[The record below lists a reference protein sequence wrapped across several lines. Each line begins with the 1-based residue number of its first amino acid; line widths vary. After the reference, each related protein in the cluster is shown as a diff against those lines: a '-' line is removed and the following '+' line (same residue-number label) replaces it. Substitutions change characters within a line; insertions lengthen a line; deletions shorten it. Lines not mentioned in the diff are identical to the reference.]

1 MSVLDRVGR
10 SVVVPGHGLCAG
22 GLALVLGLS
31 ACAPLPP
38 QPVTLPLPPRE
49 SVAAVSGVRAAHEEM
64 LGLLSYARELRGL
77 SAKPLAEELERQR
90 LLWQTNQAEMQTLS
104 YALVASQP
112 AAGAAQHK
120 RALQLFES
128 LLPAAGE
135 RYSDLQLLAASWR
148 QELLERRRLDEQL
161 GHTAQRLREEQRRN
175 EDLERRVQALT
186 EKLAALVAIEQRLLR
201 RNRRPGAQP

>member
-1 MSVLDRVGR
+1 M
-10 SVVVPGHGLCAG
+10 
-22 GLALVLGLS
+22 VLGLS
-31 ACAPLPP
+31 ACGALPP
-38 QPVTLPLPPRE
+38 QSVTAPPRAPVE
-49 SVAAVSGVRAAHEEM
+49 AVSGVRVAHEEI
-64 LGLLSYARELRGL
+64 LDLLSYARELRGL

-90 LLWQTNQAEMQTLS
+90 LLWQANQAEMQTLS

-120 RALQLFES
+120 RALQLLES

-161 GHTAQRLREEQRRN
+161 GHMAQRLREEQRRN
-175 EDLERRVQALT
+175 EDLERRVQALN

-201 RNRRPGAQP
+201 RNRRPGVQP